1 MPLGICE
8 SNIADPTIEGVLR
21 ILALDYGKKRIG
33 LAVSDPLGFT
43 AQGLETL
50 QRTRLREDLAKLAA
64 VAKEREV
71 EMFLMGDPLR
81 MSGEASRGSQAV
93 REFAA
98 KLEQV
103 SGLPVSF
110 WDERLTSVEANRVL
124 RESGVSLEKRRAA
137 VDRMAAVLLLQ
148 SYLEAQSA

>member
-1 MPLGICE
+1 VG
-8 SNIADPTIEGVLR
+8 
-21 ILALDYGKKRIG
+21 
-33 LAVSDPLGFT
+33 
-43 AQGLETL
+43 
-50 QRTRLREDLAKLAA
+50 
-64 VAKEREV
+64 
-71 EMFLMGDPLR
+71 
-81 MSGEASRGSQAV
+81 GEASRGSEAV

-98 KLEQV
+98 KLQQV

>member
-8 SNIADPTIEGVLR
+8 SIIAAPTIEGVPR

-33 LAVSDPLGFT
+33 LAISDPLGFT

-50 QRTRLREDLAKLAA
+50 QRSRLREDLAKLAA
-64 VAKEREV
+64 LAKDREV
-71 EMFLMGDPLR
+71 EMFLLGDPIR
-81 MSGEASRGSQAV
+81 MSGEPGRGSEAV
-93 REFAA
+93 REFASR
-98 KLEQV
+98 LQQV
-103 SGLPVSF
+103 SGLPVAF

-124 RESGVSLEKRRAA
+124 RESGISLDKRRAA

-148 SYLEAQSA
+148 SYLEAHSA